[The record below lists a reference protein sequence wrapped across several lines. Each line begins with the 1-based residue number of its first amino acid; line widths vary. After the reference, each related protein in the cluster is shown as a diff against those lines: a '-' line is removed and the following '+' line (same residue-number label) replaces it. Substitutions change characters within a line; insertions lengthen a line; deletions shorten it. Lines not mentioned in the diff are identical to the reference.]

1 MSYCSS
7 WQGESFSGEPGESG
21 KAIRAF
27 NEAVVAD
34 PNINVVVLPVR
45 DGISL
50 ITRKQNATS
59 DRYSL
64 TGQVCPFIHHDNTS
78 VSVTEIKTC
87 LTAGLLDLLL
97 TLPPGMILL

>member
-1 MSYCSS
+1 MPCLL
-7 WQGESFSGEPGESG
+7 QGESYSGQPGESG

-27 NEAVVAD
+27 NEAVVKD
-34 PNINVVVLPVR
+34 TNVNVVVLPVR

-64 TGQVCPFIHHDNTS
+64 TGQVHLSTS
-78 VSVTEIKTC
+78 SVRHIICGHLSISK
-87 LTAGLLDLLL
+87 GVK
-97 TLPPGMILL
+97 ILLPS

>member
-1 MSYCSS
+1 M
-7 WQGESFSGEPGESG
+7 QGESYSGQPGESG

-27 NEAVVAD
+27 NEAVVKD
-34 PNINVVVLPVR
+34 PNVNVVVLPVR

-64 TGQVCPFIHHDNTS
+64 TGQVRPVHVIQF
-78 VSVTEIKTC
+78 
-87 LTAGLLDLLL
+87 LT
-97 TLPPGMILL
+97 